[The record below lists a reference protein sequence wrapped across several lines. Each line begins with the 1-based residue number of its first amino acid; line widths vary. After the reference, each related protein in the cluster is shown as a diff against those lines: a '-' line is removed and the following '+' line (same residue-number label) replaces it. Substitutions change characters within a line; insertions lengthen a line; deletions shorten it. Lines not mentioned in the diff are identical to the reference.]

1 MVHLVTSRFRLGDVC
16 PMAPAHG
23 ERREASK
30 VATSAEL
37 LGSEGFPSGWVGA
50 VCGGFFVR
58 LAVDKGNDDDD
69 DDFWLPCFEHESKP
83 KDEIEEVGSLF
94 WSLFFV
100 YPKMI
105 QFCSHILQDVRLNCY
120 MTRFRQ

>member
-69 DDFWLPCFEHESKP
+69 DDDDFWLSWNQALVVFHCISVTRSLCFWYQTLKTRLVKE
-83 KDEIEEVGSLF
+83 LF
-94 WSLFFV
+94 
-100 YPKMI
+100 
-105 QFCSHILQDVRLNCY
+105 
-120 MTRFRQ
+120 